1 MKRIFYSASVGI
13 SIVVALF
20 LTQLQTGCANIIP
33 PTGGPKDSLPPL
45 LINAVPK
52 DSTINFHGKTVT
64 LTFDEYV
71 QLDDKINEE
80 FIVSP
85 APDNLPFP
93 EAKLRTVTIR
103 LRDSLKPNTTY
114 SFDFGNSLKDLN
126 EGNVLKNF
134 TVVFST
140 GSTIASG
147 TLSGNVTSA
156 ETGDADS
163 TLIVLLHSNLNDS
176 AVKKV
181 KPDYYTRLDS
191 SGNFHFRYLPSGKF
205 NIYVLPNDYSKKYDD
220 STKVFAFYS
229 TTVDPDSNNQRIKLY
244 SYQQYKTKE
253 KLPAPPPQ
261 QTTKKGQTE
270 NKNLKITTTLETGE
284 QSLLSDLVL
293 TVNRKVTKYDSS
305 KISLN
310 DTNFHQVKGYTI
322 TRSDTSFVNFS
333 IHYNWQ
339 ENENFK
345 LIIQKDA
352 FADSAG
358 NTLTKNDT
366 ISFKTK
372 SESDYGSIHLHFNNL
387 DLSRNPVL
395 EFVQEEKIVKS
406 VPLTSIDW
414 SQKLFEPGEYN
425 LRVLYDDNKNGVW
438 DPGNF
443 DEKRQPEI
451 VQRVLRKLNIKNNW
465 DNDVD
470 VIL

>member
-85 APDNLPFP
+85 APDNPPFP

-191 SGNFHFRYLPSGKF
+191 SGNFRFRYLPSGKF

-229 TTVDPDSNNQRIKLY
+229 TAVDPDSNNQRIKLY

-253 KLPAPPPQ
+253 KPPAAPTQ

-358 NTLTKNDT
+358 NTLAKNDT

-395 EFVQEEKIVKS
+395 EFVQEEKVVKS

-425 LRVLYDDNKNGVW
+425 LRILYDDNKNGVW

-451 VQRVLRKLNIKNNW
+451 VQRVPRKLNIKNNW